1 MIDEKTKDIMDLY
14 DIKQDMIK
22 IMLNK
27 YTSKNISK
35 EDFTKFFKYLNLQLK
50 NNNSKN
56 NLDSRINSIY
66 KIIQKQYDNYIKL
79 NEIIT
84 QLD

>member
-50 NNNSKN
+50 DNNSKN

-66 KIIQKQYDNYIKL
+66 KVIQKQYDNYIKL

>member
-1 MIDEKTKDIMDLY
+1 MIDEKTRDIMDLY

-66 KIIQKQYDNYIKL
+66 KVIQKQYDNYIKL

>member
-27 YTSKNISK
+27 YNNNTFSKD
-35 EDFTKFFKYLNLQLK
+35 DFTKFFKYLNLQLK
-50 NNNSKN
+50 DNNSKN

-66 KIIQKQYDNYIKL
+66 KVIQKQYDNYIKL

>member
-1 MIDEKTKDIMDLY
+1 MIHEKTKDIMDLY

-50 NNNSKN
+50 DNNSKN

>member
-14 DIKQDMIK
+14 DIKQELIK

-27 YTSKNISK
+27 YTSKELSNESFK
-35 EDFTKFFKYLNLQLK
+35 KFFKYLNLQLK
-50 NNNSKN
+50 DNNSKN

-66 KIIQKQYDNYIKL
+66 KVIQKQYDNYVKL

>member
-1 MIDEKTKDIMDLY
+1 MIDEKTRDIMDLY
-14 DIKQDMIK
+14 DIKQDIIK

-66 KIIQKQYDNYIKL
+66 KVIQKQYDNYIKL

>member
-50 NNNSKN
+50 DNNSKN

-66 KIIQKQYDNYIKL
+66 KIIQKQYNSAGNNADNIA
-79 NEIIT
+79 
-84 QLD
+84 

>member
-27 YTSKNISK
+27 YTGKYVSI
-35 EDFTKFFKYLNLQLK
+35 EDFTKFFKYLNL
-50 NNNSKN
+50 
-56 NLDSRINSIY
+56 
-66 KIIQKQYDNYIKL
+66 
-79 NEIIT
+79 
-84 QLD
+84 

>member
-22 IMLNK
+22 TMLNK
-27 YTSKNISK
+27 YTNKSLNNK
-35 EDFTKFFKYLNLQLK
+35 ELTKFFKYLNLQLK
-50 NNNSKN
+50 DNNSKN

-66 KIIQKQYDNYIKL
+66 KVIQKQYDNYIKL
-79 NEIIT
+79 NDIIT

>member
-1 MIDEKTKDIMDLY
+1 MIDEKTRDIMDLH
-14 DIKQDMIK
+14 DIKQDLIK

-27 YTSKNISK
+27 YTCKSINR
-35 EDFTKFFKYLNLQLK
+35 EDFIKFFKYLNLQLK
-50 NNNSKN
+50 DNNSKN
-56 NLDSRINSIY
+56 NLDYRISSIY
-66 KIIQKQYDNYIKL
+66 KVIQKQYDNYIKL

>member
-1 MIDEKTKDIMDLY
+1 MIEEKAKDFMDLY
-14 DIKQDMIK
+14 DIKQDLIK

-27 YTSKNISK
+27 YNNKNISK

-50 NNNSKN
+50 DNNSKN

-66 KIIQKQYDNYIKL
+66 KVIQKQYDNYTKL

>member
-1 MIDEKTKDIMDLY
+1 MIDEKTRDIMDLY

-50 NNNSKN
+50 DNNSKN

-66 KIIQKQYDNYIKL
+66 KVIQKQYDNYTKL

>member
-14 DIKQDMIK
+14 DIKQEMIK
-22 IMLNK
+22 TMLNK
-27 YTSKNISK
+27 YANKSLNNK
-35 EDFTKFFKYLNLQLK
+35 ELTKFFKYLNLQLK
-50 NNNSKN
+50 DNNSKN

-66 KIIQKQYDNYIKL
+66 KVIQKQYDNYIKL
-79 NEIIT
+79 NDIIT

>member
-14 DIKQDMIK
+14 VIKQDIIK

-66 KIIQKQYDNYIKL
+66 KVIQKQYDNYIKL

>member
-35 EDFTKFFKYLNLQLK
+35 EDFPIVSTPYINYTIKKDYL
-50 NNNSKN
+50 
-56 NLDSRINSIY
+56 
-66 KIIQKQYDNYIKL
+66 
-79 NEIIT
+79 
-84 QLD
+84 

>member
-22 IMLNK
+22 IMPNK
-27 YTSKNISK
+27 YTGKYISI

-50 NNNSKN
+50 DNNSKN

-66 KIIQKQYDNYIKL
+66 KVIQKQYDNYIKL

-84 QLD
+84 

>member
-14 DIKQDMIK
+14 DIKQEMIK
-22 IMLNK
+22 TMLNK
-27 YTSKNISK
+27 YTNKSLNNK
-35 EDFTKFFKYLNLQLK
+35 ELTKFFKYLNLQLK
-50 NNNSKN
+50 DNNSKN

-79 NEIIT
+79 NDIIT

>member
-1 MIDEKTKDIMDLY
+1 MIDEKTRDIMDLY

-66 KIIQKQYDNYIKL
+66 KVIQKQYDNYIKL
-79 NEIIT
+79 NDIIT

>member
-1 MIDEKTKDIMDLY
+1 MIDEKTRNIMDLY

-27 YTSKNISK
+27 YTSENISK

-50 NNNSKN
+50 DNNSKN

-66 KIIQKQYDNYIKL
+66 KVIQKQYDNYIKL

>member
-35 EDFTKFFKYLNLQLK
+35 EAFTKFFKYLNLQLK
-50 NNNSKN
+50 DNNSKN

>member
-14 DIKQDMIK
+14 DIKQEMIK
-22 IMLNK
+22 TMLNK
-27 YTSKNISK
+27 YANKPLNNK
-35 EDFTKFFKYLNLQLK
+35 ELTKFFKYLNLQLK

-66 KIIQKQYDNYIKL
+66 KVIQKQYDNYIKL
-79 NEIIT
+79 NDIIT